1 MRVMEDMPGPC
12 FCRLDRHFSP
22 SSLMKKTLQRANM
35 FDQDARITD
44 LQIEQELQESYLTY
58 AMSTIMDRALPDVR
72 DGLKPSQR
80 RILVAMNDL
89 QLGPRSKHR
98 KCAKIAGDT
107 SGNYHP
113 HGEAVIYPTLVR
125 MAQEWAMR
133 FKLIDG
139 QGNFGSLDGDPP
151 AAMRYTEARMAAPA
165 MELMEDLKEDT
176 VDYIPNY
183 DETREEPTVL
193 PSKFPNLL
201 VNGSQGIAVGM
212 ATSLPPHNLKEICD
226 AIVKVIDEPECTPKD
241 LMKIV
246 KGPDF
251 PTGGII
257 CGRQGILDGYTSGRG
272 RVIVRGEVKVETGLR
287 GGKEQIV
294 ITEIP
299 YQVIKKSLV
308 EQIANCVK
316 DDKIK
321 DIADV
326 RDESDREHLVR
337 IVVELKRDAD
347 PNVVINQLY
356 KNTQLQ
362 DTFSIINIAL
372 VNRQPRTLGLK
383 DMIRLYIEHRF
394 EVIRR
399 RTEFRLK
406 KARQRAHILE
416 GLILALADIHTEEI
430 RGKSTSGKI
439 DVMGVIELLRNRKIS
454 PDVPTAKA
462 NLMKKKFS
470 IDEALSWKAAIPKA
484 FKKRIDEETKK
495 NGGMTLSAA
504 QADAILIMQ
513 LQRLVGLEI
522 DKLTQEYN
530 KLVEEIE
537 GYELLLA
544 NAKLVYDIIRE
555 DTLEMKEKYGD
566 DRRTKIT
573 NDATDINIEDLIA
586 DEQAVVTISH
596 EGYIKRMPLDTY
608 RKQGRGGRGIIGA
621 DSKEGDF
628 IETLFIA
635 STKDYLMFFTNLG
648 RCYWQKVY
656 DIPSLPRQSKGRSIA
671 NLLEMMPGEKLSD
684 VMAVRDFDDE
694 GKHLFFATAQGVV
707 KKTLLKAFG
716 NPMKRG
722 IIAIGLE
729 PKDSL
734 VGVAVTNGNDQIL
747 LATKEGIAIRF
758 NETDVRDMGRPAS
771 GVTGADL
778 AKTDQ
783 IVDLVIIPH
792 GQESGD
798 NQVTVLT
805 ACENGYGKRTPVEEY
820 RLTRR
825 GAKGVINIKTTE
837 RNGPVVGVKPV
848 RDGDE
853 LMMITKNG
861 QVVRIGVTGELRE
874 MGRNTQG
881 VRLLRLDDSDRLV
894 GVARVVPEDEND
906 GDQPTLPGTK

>member
-1 MRVMEDMPGPC
+1 MTIDDG
-12 FCRLDRHFSP
+12 
-22 SSLMKKTLQRANM
+22 
-35 FDQDARITD
+35 RITD
-44 LQIEQELQESYLTY
+44 LQIETELQESYLTY

-98 KCAKIAGDT
+98 KCAKVAGDT

-113 HGEAVIYPTLVR
+113 HGEMVIYPTLVR
-125 MAQEWAMR
+125 LAQDWNMR
-133 FKLIDG
+133 HILVDG

-165 MELMEDLKEDT
+165 MEMMEDIKEDT
-176 VDYIPNY
+176 VDFVPNY
-183 DETREEPTVL
+183 DETRQEPTVL

-212 ATSLPPHNLKEICD
+212 ATSIPPHNLREICEG
-226 AIVKVIDEPECTPKD
+226 IIKVMDEPEVPVKE

-251 PTGGII
+251 PTGGVI
-257 CGRQGILDGYTSGRG
+257 CGRSGIAEGYTTGRG
-272 RVIVRGEVKVETGLR
+272 RITVRGKVHTEQLK

-294 ITEIP
+294 ISEIP
-299 YQVIKKSLV
+299 YQVLKKTIV
-308 EQIANCVK
+308 ESIADCVK
-316 DDKIK
+316 DDKIR
-321 DIADV
+321 DISDV
-326 RDESDREHLVR
+326 RDESDREHAVR
-337 IVVELKRDAD
+337 IVVELKRDVD
-347 PNVVINQLY
+347 SNVVINQLY
-356 KNTQLQ
+356 KFTPLQ
-362 DTFSIINIAL
+362 STFSIINIAL
-372 VNRQPRTLGLK
+372 VNRQPRTLGLRE
-383 DMIRLYIEHRF
+383 MIQYFIDHRV

-416 GLILALADIHTEEI
+416 GLILALADIHTEETT
-430 RGKSTSGKI
+430 GGSKGSGKI
-439 DVMGVIELLRNRKIS
+439 EVMGIIELLRNRKLS
-454 PDVPTAKA
+454 PDVPTARA

-470 IDEALSWKAAIPKA
+470 IDEALTWKAAIPLA
-484 FKKRIDEETKK
+484 FKKRIDAEVKRQ
-495 NGGMTLSAA
+495 GGMTLSGA

-522 DKLTQEYN
+522 DKLTEEYN
-530 KLVEEIE
+530 RLTAEIE
-537 GYELLLA
+537 DYELILA
-544 NAKLVYDIIRE
+544 DHKRVLDIIRE
-555 DTLEMKEKYGD
+555 DTLELKEKYGD
-566 DRRTKIT
+566 DRRTQIT
-573 NDATDINIEDLIA
+573 NAADDINIEDLIA
-586 DEQAVVTISH
+586 DEQVVVTISH

-608 RKQGRGGRGIIGA
+608 RKQGRGGRGIVGSDA
-621 DSKEGDF
+621 KEGDF
-628 IETLFIA
+628 IESLFIA

-648 RCYWQKVY
+648 RVYWQKVY
-656 DIPSLPRQSKGRSIA
+656 DIPQLSRQSKGRSIA
-671 NLLEMMPGEKLSD
+671 NLLEMQENEKLAE
-684 VMAVRDFDDE
+684 VLAVRDFEDE

-716 NPMKRG
+716 NPMKKG

-729 PKDSL
+729 AKDHL
-734 VGVAVTNGNDQIL
+734 IGVAVTNGNDQIL
-747 LATKEGIAIRF
+747 LATRNGMAIRF
-758 NETDVRDMGRPAS
+758 EEGDVRDMGRPAS
-771 GVTGADL
+771 GVTGAKLED
-778 AKTDQ
+778 KDE

-792 GQESGD
+792 GQETGD
-798 NQVTVLT
+798 NQLTVLT

-820 RLTRR
+820 RLTSR

-837 RNGPVVGVKPV
+837 RNGSVVGVKAV

-861 QVVRIGVTGELRE
+861 QVVRIGVSGAELRE

-881 VRLLRLDDSDRLV
+881 VRLIRLDDGDKLV
-894 GVARVVPEDEND
+894 AVARVAEGSDAE
-906 GDQPTLPGTK
+906 GTEGTAPATESK

>member
-1 MRVMEDMPGPC
+1 MTMD
-12 FCRLDRHFSP
+12 DS
-22 SSLMKKTLQRANM
+22 
-35 FDQDARITD
+35 RITD

-113 HGEAVIYPTLVR
+113 HGEAVIYPTMVRLAQDWNMRYTLV
-125 MAQEWAMR
+125 
-133 FKLIDG
+133 DG

-165 MELMEDLKEDT
+165 MEMMEDLKEDT
-176 VDYIPNY
+176 VDFIPNY
-183 DETREEPTVL
+183 DETRQEPTVL

-212 ATSLPPHNLKEICD
+212 ATSLPPHNLREVCD
-226 AIVKVIDEPECTPKD
+226 AIVRVIEQPEVPLKD

-257 CGRQGILDGYTSGRG
+257 CGRQGIYDGYTSGRG
-272 RVIVRGEVKVETGLR
+272 RITLRGQVKVETGLR
-287 GGKEQIV
+287 GNKEQIV

-299 YQVIKKSLV
+299 YQVLKKTIV
-308 EQIANCVK
+308 ESIAEQVK
-316 DDKIK
+316 EERIK
-321 DIADV
+321 DISDV
-326 RDESDREHLVR
+326 RDESDREHAVR

-347 PNVVINQLY
+347 PNVVINQLWQY
-356 KNTQLQ
+356 TPLQ
-362 DTFSIINIAL
+362 STFSIINIAL

-383 DMIRLYIEHRF
+383 DLIELFIKHRI

-399 RTEFRLK
+399 RTQFRLK

-416 GLILALADIHTEEI
+416 GLILALADIHSEEI
-430 RGKSTSGKI
+430 TGKTSGGKV
-439 DVMGVIELLRNRKIS
+439 DLMGVIELLRNRKVS
-454 PDVPTAKA
+454 PDVPTAKL

-470 IDEALSWKAAIPKA
+470 IDEALTWKAAIPKA
-484 FKKRIDEETKK
+484 FKKRIDEDVRRQ
-495 NGGMTLSAA
+495 GGMTLSSA
-504 QADAILIMQ
+504 QADAILTMQ

-522 DKLTQEYN
+522 DKLTEEYN
-530 KLVEEIE
+530 KLVAEIE
-537 GYELLLA
+537 DYEAILA
-544 NAKLVYDIIRE
+544 DNKLVLDIIRE
-555 DTLEMKEKYGD
+555 DTIELKEKYGD
-566 DRRTKIT
+566 ERRTQIT
-573 NDATDINIEDLIA
+573 NDATDIDIEDLIA
-586 DEQAVVTISH
+586 DEQVVVTISH

-608 RKQGRGGRGIIGA
+608 RKQGRGGRGVVGA
-621 DSKEGDF
+621 DAKEGDF
-628 IETLFIA
+628 ISSLFIA

-648 RCYWQKVY
+648 RVYWQKVY
-656 DIPSLPRQSKGRSIA
+656 DVPSLNRQSKGRAIA
-671 NLLEMMPGEKLSD
+671 NLLSMLPEEKLAE
-684 VMAVRDFDDE
+684 VLAVRDFEDE

-707 KKTLLKAFG
+707 KKTLLKAYG

-729 PKDSL
+729 SKDKL
-734 VGVAVTNGNDQIL
+734 IGVAVTNGNDQIL
-747 LATKEGIAIRF
+747 LATREGMAIRF
-758 NETDVRDMGRPAS
+758 EEGDVRDMGRQAG
-771 GVTGADL
+771 GVNGAKLEGKDE
-778 AKTDQ
+778 
-783 IVDLVIIPH
+783 IIDLVIIPH
-792 GQESGD
+792 GQEIGD

-805 ACENGYGKRTPVEEY
+805 ACEHGYGKRTPVEEY
-820 RLTRR
+820 RLTNR
-825 GAKGVINIKTTE
+825 GAKGVINIKTTD
-837 RNGPVVGVKPV
+837 RNGPVVGVKAV

-853 LMMITKNG
+853 LMLITKNG
-861 QVVRIGVTGELRE
+861 QVVRTGVTGELRE

-881 VRLLRLDDSDRLV
+881 VRLIRLDEGDKLV
-894 GVARVVPEDEND
+894 GVARVVPEDQE
-906 GDQPTLPGTK
+906 GEPTLPGTV

>member
-1 MRVMEDMPGPC
+1 
-12 FCRLDRHFSP
+12 
-22 SSLMKKTLQRANM
+22 M

-125 MAQEWAMR
+125 MAQDWALR
-133 FKLIDG
+133 HKLVDG

-165 MELMEDLKEDT
+165 MEMMEDIKEDT
-176 VDYIPNY
+176 VNFIPNY

-212 ATSLPPHNLKEICD
+212 ATSLPPHNLREICD
-226 AIVKVIDEPECTPKD
+226 AIVKVIDEPECTIKE

-257 CGRQGILDGYTSGRG
+257 CGRQGIFDGYTTGRG
-272 RVIVRGEVKVETGLR
+272 RITVRGEVTVETGLR
-287 GGKEQIV
+287 GGKEQLV
-294 ITEIP
+294 INEIP

-316 DDKIK
+316 EEKIK
-321 DIADV
+321 DISDV
-326 RDESDREHLVR
+326 RDESDREHAVR
-337 IVVELKRDAD
+337 IVIELKRDAD
-347 PNVVINQLY
+347 PNIVINQLY
-356 KNTQLQ
+356 QYTQLQ

-383 DMIRLYIEHRF
+383 DMIQLYIEHRV

-430 RGKSTSGKI
+430 TGKGGKV
-439 DVMGVIELLRNRKIS
+439 DVMGIIELLRNRKLS
-454 PDVPTAKA
+454 PDVPTAKL
-462 NLMKKKFS
+462 NLMRKKFS
-470 IDEALSWKAAIPKA
+470 FDEALTWKAAIPKV
-484 FKKRIDEETKK
+484 FKKRVDEETKK
-495 NGGMTLSAA
+495 NGGMQLSSA

-522 DKLTQEYN
+522 DKLTEEYN
-530 KLVEEIE
+530 KLIEEIE
-537 GYELLLA
+537 GYEALLA
-544 NAKLVYDIIRE
+544 SHAMVLDVIRE
-555 DTLEMKEKYGD
+555 DILEMKEKYGD
-566 DRRTKIT
+566 ERRTKIT

-586 DEQAVVTISH
+586 DEQVVVTISH

-628 IETLFIA
+628 IEALFIA

-648 RCYWQKVY
+648 RVYWQKVY
-656 DIPSLPRQSKGRSIA
+656 DVPALTRQSKGRAIA
-671 NLLEMMPGEKLSD
+671 NLLEMQAEEKLAQ
-684 VMAVRDFDDE
+684 VLAVRDFEDE
-694 GKHLFFATAQGVV
+694 GKHLFFATALGVV

-729 PKDSL
+729 SKDRL
-734 VGVAVTNGNDQIL
+734 IGVAVTNGNDQML
-747 LATKEGIAIRF
+747 LATREGMAIRF
-758 NETDVRDMGRPAS
+758 DETDVRDMGRPAS
-771 GVTGADL
+771 GVSGADL
-778 AKTDQ
+778 ADKDEV
-783 IVDLVIIPH
+783 VDLVVIPH
-792 GQESGD
+792 GQETGD

-805 ACENGYGKRTPVEEY
+805 ACENGYGKRTPVEDY

-825 GAKGVINIKTTE
+825 GAKGVINIKTTD
-837 RNGPVVGVKPV
+837 RNGPVVGVKAV

-853 LMMITKNG
+853 LMMITKGG

-881 VRLLRLDDSDRLV
+881 VRLLKLDATDKLV
-894 GVARVVPEDEND
+894 AVARVVPEEE
-906 GDQPTLPGTK
+906 GDQPNLPGA

>member
-1 MRVMEDMPGPC
+1 M
-12 FCRLDRHFSP
+12 S
-22 SSLMKKTLQRANM
+22 N
-35 FDQDARITD
+35 QDARITD
-44 LQIEQELQESYLTY
+44 LQIEHELQESYLTY

-113 HGEAVIYPTLVR
+113 HGEAVIYPTMVR
-125 MAQEWAMR
+125 MAQDWAMR
-133 FKLIDG
+133 YKLVDG

-151 AAMRYTEARMAAPA
+151 AAMRYTEARMASPA
-165 MELMEDLKEDT
+165 MELMEDIKEDT

-183 DETREEPTVL
+183 DETRQEPTVL

-212 ATSLPPHNLKEICD
+212 ATSLPPHNLREICD
-226 AIVKVIDEPECTPKD
+226 GIVKVIDEPECTPKE

-257 CGRQGILDGYTSGRG
+257 CGKQGIVDGYTTGRG
-272 RVIVRGEVKVETGLR
+272 RITVRGEVKIEGGLR
-287 GGKEQIV
+287 GNKEQIV

-299 YQVIKKSLV
+299 YQVNKKSLV
-308 EQIANCVK
+308 EQIAQCVK
-316 DDKIK
+316 DEKIK
-321 DIADV
+321 DISDV
-326 RDESDREHLVR
+326 RDESDRENLVR
-337 IVVELKRDAD
+337 IVVELKRDVD

-356 KNTQLQ
+356 QYSQLQ

-383 DMIRLYIEHRF
+383 DMIQLYIDHRI

-399 RTEFRLK
+399 RTTFRLK

-416 GLILALADIHTEEI
+416 GLILALADIHAEEI
-430 RGKSTSGKI
+430 TGKSSGGKI
-439 DVMGVIELLRNRKIS
+439 DVMGVIELLRNRKVS

-462 NLMKKKFS
+462 NLMKKRFS
-470 IDEALSWKAAIPKA
+470 IDEALTWKAAIPKS
-484 FKKRIDEETKK
+484 FKKRIDEETKR
-495 NGGMTLSAA
+495 NGGMTLSSA
-504 QADAILIMQ
+504 QADAILTMQ

-522 DKLTQEYN
+522 DKLTEEYN
-530 KLVEEIE
+530 RLVEEIE
-537 GYELLLA
+537 GYEAILA
-544 NAKLVYDIIRE
+544 DHKLVLDIIRE
-555 DTLEMKEKYGD
+555 DTIEMKEKYGD
-566 DRRTKIT
+566 DRRTRIT
-573 NDATDINIEDLIA
+573 NDATDIDIEDLIA

-608 RKQGRGGRGIIGA
+608 RKQGRGGRGVIGA

-628 IETLFIA
+628 IEHLFIA

-648 RCYWQKVY
+648 RVYWQKVY
-656 DIPSLPRQSKGRSIA
+656 DIPSLPRQSKGRALA
-671 NLLEMMPGEKLSD
+671 NLLQMQAEEKLAE
-684 VMAVRDFDDE
+684 VVAVRDFEDE
-694 GKHLFFATAQGVV
+694 GKHLFFATCQGVV

-716 NPMKRG
+716 NVMKKG

-729 PKDSL
+729 PKDRL
-734 VGVAVTNGNDQIL
+734 IGVAVTNGNDQIL
-747 LATKEGIAIRF
+747 IATREGMAIRF
-758 NETDVRDMGRPAS
+758 DESDVRDMGRPAA
-771 GVTGADL
+771 GVSGADL
-778 AKTDQ
+778 AKGDEV
-783 IVDLVIIPH
+783 VDLVIIPH
-792 GQESGD
+792 GQETGE

-825 GAKGVINIKTTE
+825 GAKGVINIKTTD

-853 LMMITKNG
+853 LMMITKGG

-881 VRLLRLDDSDRLV
+881 VRLLRLDEKDKLV
-894 GVARVVPEDEND
+894 GVARVVPEDEAPA
-906 GDQPTLPGTK
+906 GEGGPAA

>member
-1 MRVMEDMPGPC
+1 MT
-12 FCRLDRHFSP
+12 LDDS
-22 SSLMKKTLQRANM
+22 
-35 FDQDARITD
+35 RITD
-44 LQIEQELQESYLTY
+44 LQIETELQESYLTY

-89 QLGPRSKHR
+89 RLMPRSKHI

-125 MAQEWAMR
+125 LAQDWNMR
-133 FKLIDG
+133 YKLVDG

-151 AAMRYTEARMAAPA
+151 AAMRYTEARMADGAA
-165 MELMEDLKEDT
+165 EMMDNLNEDT
-176 VDYIPNY
+176 VDFIPNY
-183 DETREEPTVL
+183 DERLQEPTVL

-212 ATSLPPHNLKEICD
+212 ATSLPPHNLAEICD
-226 AIVKVIDEPECTPKD
+226 AIVKVIDNPECTLKE

-251 PTGGII
+251 PTGGMI
-257 CGRQGILDGYTSGRG
+257 CGRGGIVEGYTSGRG
-272 RVIVRGEVKVETGLR
+272 KVVVRGKVHTEQLK
-287 GGKEQIV
+287 GGKDQVV

-308 EQIANCVK
+308 EQIAACVK
-316 DDKIK
+316 ENRIK
-321 DIADV
+321 EIADV
-326 RDESDREHLVR
+326 RDESDREHAVR
-337 IVVELKRDAD
+337 IVVELKRDVD
-347 PNVVINQLY
+347 PNIVINQLFQY
-356 KNTQLQ
+356 TQLQ

-383 DMIRLYIEHRF
+383 EMVELFIQHRVD
-394 EVIRR
+394 VIRR
-399 RTEFRLK
+399 RTMFRLK

-430 RGKSTSGKI
+430 KGTTRGGKVE
-439 DVMGVIELLRNRKIS
+439 VMGVIEILRNRKVS

-462 NLMKKKFS
+462 NLMRKKFS
-470 IDEALSWKAAIPKA
+470 IDEALTWRAALPKY
-484 FKKRIDEETKK
+484 FKKKIDTEVER
-495 NGGMTLSAA
+495 NGGVTLSAA
-504 QADAILIMQ
+504 QADAILTMQ

-522 DKLTQEYN
+522 DKLVEEYTR
-530 KLVEEIE
+530 LTEEIE

-544 NAKLVYDIIRE
+544 DNRLVLDVIRE
-555 DTLEMKEKYGD
+555 DTIELRDKYGD
-566 DRRTKIT
+566 ERRTQIT
-573 NDATDINIEDLIA
+573 NDASDIDIEDLIA
-586 DEQAVVTISH
+586 DEQVVVTISH
-596 EGYIKRMPLDTY
+596 EGYIKRMPLDSY
-608 RKQGRGGRGIIGA
+608 RKQGRGGRGVVGSDA
-621 DSKEGDF
+621 KEGDF

-656 DIPSLPRQSKGRSIA
+656 DIPQMSRQSKGRSIA
-671 NLLEMMPGEKLSD
+671 NLLEMQESEKLAE
-684 VMAVRDFDDE
+684 VLAVRDFEDE

-707 KKTLLKAFG
+707 KKTLLKAYG
-716 NPMKRG
+716 NPMKKG

-729 PKDSL
+729 SKDRL
-734 VGVAVTNGNDQIL
+734 IGVAVTNGNDQIL
-747 LATKEGIAIRF
+747 LATRDGMAIRF
-758 NETDVRDMGRPAS
+758 EEGDVRDMGRPAG
-771 GVTGADL
+771 GVTGARLEGKDE
-778 AKTDQ
+778 
-783 IVDLVIIPH
+783 IVALVIIPH
-792 GQESGD
+792 GQETGD

-820 RLTRR
+820 RLTSR

-881 VRLLRLDDSDRLV
+881 VRLIRLEGATPEAPADKLV
-894 GVARVVPEDEND
+894 AVARVVPEEEEG
-906 GDQPTLPGTK
+906 GDAPAEGGGESKEGG

>member
-1 MRVMEDMPGPC
+1 
-12 FCRLDRHFSP
+12 
-22 SSLMKKTLQRANM
+22 M

-44 LQIEQELQESYLTY
+44 LQIETELQESYLTY

-113 HGEAVIYPTLVR
+113 HGEAVVYPTLVR
-125 MAQEWAMR
+125 MAQEWALR
-133 FKLIDG
+133 HKLVDG

-165 MELMEDLKEDT
+165 MEMMEDIREET
-176 VDYIPNY
+176 VDFVPNY

-212 ATSLPPHNLKEICD
+212 ATSLPPHNLREICD
-226 AIVKVIDEPECTPKD
+226 AIVKVIAEPNITVKD

-257 CGRQGILDGYTSGRG
+257 CGRQGILDGYTTGRG
-272 RVIVRGEVKVETGLR
+272 RVTVRGEVKVETGLR
-287 GGKEQIV
+287 GGKEQLV
-294 ITEIP
+294 ITDIP
-299 YQVIKKSLV
+299 YQVVKKSLV

-321 DIADV
+321 DISDV
-326 RDESDREHLVR
+326 RDESDREHAVR

-347 PNVVINQLY
+347 PNVVINQIY
-356 KNTQLQ
+356 QYTQLQ

-372 VNRQPRTLGLK
+372 VNRQPRTLGLR
-383 DMIRLYIEHRF
+383 DMIQLYIDHRV

-416 GLILALADIHTEEI
+416 GLILALADIHAEDIT
-430 RGKSTSGKI
+430 GKGGGKV
-439 DVMGVIELLRNRKIS
+439 DVMGVIELLRNRKVS
-454 PDVPTAKA
+454 PDVPTARA

-470 IDEALSWKAAIPKA
+470 FDEALTWRKAIPEV
-484 FKKRIDEETKK
+484 FRKRVDAETKK
-495 NGGMTLSAA
+495 NGGMLLSGA

-522 DKLTQEYN
+522 DKLTEEYN
-530 KLVEEIE
+530 KLTEEIE
-537 GYELLLA
+537 GYEELLA
-544 NAKLVYDIIRE
+544 SHEKVLDVIRE
-555 DTLEMKEKYGD
+555 DAIEMKEKYGE
-566 DRRTKIT
+566 DRRTRIT
-573 NDATDINIEDLIA
+573 NDATDIDIEDLIA
-586 DEQAVVTISH
+586 DEQVVVTISH

-608 RKQGRGGRGIIGA
+608 RKQGRGGRGVIGA

-628 IETLFIA
+628 IEALFIA
-635 STKDYLMFFTNLG
+635 STKDYLMFFTNKG
-648 RCYWQKVY
+648 RVYWQKVY
-656 DIPSLPRQSKGRSIA
+656 DVPQLPRQSKGRAIA
-671 NLLEMMPGEKLSD
+671 NLLEMQQDEKLAE
-684 VMAVRDFDDE
+684 VLAVRDFEDE

-716 NPMKRG
+716 NPTKRG

-729 PKDSL
+729 AKDRL
-734 VGVAVTNGNDQIL
+734 IGVAVTNGNDQIV
-747 LATKEGIAIRF
+747 LATKEGMAIRF
-758 NETDVRDMGRPAS
+758 DESDVRDMGRPAG

-778 AKTDQ
+778 ANKDE
-783 IVDLVIIPH
+783 IVDLVIVPH
-792 GQESGD
+792 GQEAGD

-837 RNGPVVGVKPV
+837 RNGPVVGVKAV

-874 MGRNTQG
+874 MGRATQG
-881 VRLLRLDDSDRLV
+881 VRLLKLDDSDKLV
-894 GVARVVPEDEND
+894 AVARVVPEE
-906 GDQPTLPGTK
+906 GEGEQPAAPGA

>member
-1 MRVMEDMPGPC
+1 
-12 FCRLDRHFSP
+12 
-22 SSLMKKTLQRANM
+22 M

-89 QLGPRSKHR
+89 RLMPRSKHI
-98 KCAKIAGDT
+98 KCAKISGDT

-125 MAQEWAMR
+125 MAQDWNLR
-133 FKLIDG
+133 YKLIDG
-139 QGNFGSLDGDPP
+139 QGNFGSLDGDQP
-151 AAMRYTEARMAAPA
+151 AAMRYTEARMAFPA
-165 MELMEDLKEDT
+165 AEMMENINEET
-176 VDYIPNY
+176 VDFIPNY
-183 DETREEPTVL
+183 DERLTEPTVL
-193 PSKFPNLL
+193 PGKFPNLL

-212 ATSLPPHNLKEICD
+212 ATSLPPHNLREICD
-226 AIVKVIDEPECTPKD
+226 ALVKLIDEPNSTVKD

-257 CGRQGILDGYTSGRG
+257 CGRAGIVEGYTSGRG
-272 RVIVRGEVKVETGLR
+272 RITVRGEVKVETGLR

-299 YQVIKKSLV
+299 YQVIRKSLV
-308 EQIANCVK
+308 EQIAECVK
-316 DDKIK
+316 EEKIK

-326 RDESDREHLVR
+326 RDESDREHAVR
-337 IVVELKRDAD
+337 ICVELKRDAD
-347 PNVVINQLY
+347 ANVVINQLY
-356 KNTQLQ
+356 QYTQLQ

-372 VNRQPRTLGLK
+372 VNRQPRTLGLRE
-383 DMIRLYIEHRF
+383 ILQLYIDHRF
-394 EVIRR
+394 DVIRR
-399 RTEFRLK
+399 RTAFRLK

-430 RGKSTSGKI
+430 KGKGGGKVE
-439 DVMGVIELLRNRKIS
+439 VMGVIELLRNRKVS
-454 PDVPTAKA
+454 PDVPTAKL

-470 IDEALSWKAAIPKA
+470 FDEALTWKAAIPKY
-484 FKKRIDEETKK
+484 FKKRVDEETRKE
-495 NGGMTLSAA
+495 GGMYLSAA
-504 QADAILIMQ
+504 QADAILTMQ

-522 DKLTQEYN
+522 DKLTEEYN

-537 GYELLLA
+537 GYEALLA
-544 NAKLVYDIIRE
+544 DPKLVLDVIRE
-555 DTLEMKEKYGD
+555 DTIELKDKYGD

-586 DEQAVVTISH
+586 DEQVVVTISH

-608 RKQGRGGRGIIGA
+608 RKQGRGGRGVVGA
-621 DSKEGDF
+621 DAKEGDF

-648 RCYWQKVY
+648 RVYWQKVY
-656 DIPSLPRQSKGRSIA
+656 DVPALTRQSKGRSIA
-671 NLLEMMPGEKLSD
+671 NLLEMQAEEKLAQ
-684 VMAVRDFDDE
+684 VLAVRDFEDE
-694 GKHLFFATAQGVV
+694 GKHLLFATAQGVV
-707 KKTLLKAFG
+707 KKTLLKAFS

-729 PKDSL
+729 SKDRL
-734 VGVAVTNGNDQIL
+734 IGVTVTNGNDQIL
-747 LATKEGIAIRF
+747 LATRDGMAIRF
-758 NETDVRDMGRPAS
+758 DESDVRDMGRQAG
-771 GVTGADL
+771 GVTGAKLED
-778 AKTDQ
+778 KDEV
-783 IVDLVIIPH
+783 VDLVVIPH
-792 GQESGD
+792 GQETGP

-805 ACENGYGKRTPVEEY
+805 ACENGYGKRTPIEEY
-820 RLTRR
+820 RLTNR
-825 GAKGVINIKTTE
+825 GAKGVINIKTSE
-837 RNGPVVGVKPV
+837 RNGPVVGVKAV

-853 LMMITKNG
+853 LMLITKGG
-861 QVVRIGVTGELRE
+861 QIVRIGVTGELRE

-881 VRLLRLDDSDRLV
+881 VRLIRLDPGDKLV
-894 GVARVVPEDEND
+894 SVARVVPEEE
-906 GDQPTLPGTK
+906 GEQAAPPAA

>member
-1 MRVMEDMPGPC
+1 MNFRIVKG
-12 FCRLDRHFSP
+12 RI
-22 SSLMKKTLQRANM
+22 M

-89 QLGPRSKHR
+89 RLMPRSKHI

-125 MAQEWAMR
+125 MAQDWNMR
-133 FKLIDG
+133 YKLVDG
-139 QGNFGSLDGDPP
+139 QGNFGSLDADPP
-151 AAMRYTEARMAAPA
+151 AAMRYTEARMAFPA
-165 MELMEDLKEDT
+165 AEMMENLNEET
-176 VDYIPNY
+176 VDFVPNY
-183 DETREEPTVL
+183 DERLQEPTVL
-193 PSKFPNLL
+193 PGKYPNLL

-212 ATSLPPHNLKEICD
+212 ATSLPPHNLREICD
-226 AIVKVIDEPECTPKD
+226 AIIKMIDDPNITVKE

-257 CGRQGILDGYTSGRG
+257 CGRQGILDGYNTGRG
-272 RVIVRGEVKVETGLR
+272 RITVRGEVKVETGLR

-299 YQVIKKSLV
+299 YQVNKKSLV
-308 EQIANCVK
+308 EQIANLVK
-316 DDKIK
+316 EDKIK
-321 DIADV
+321 DISDV
-326 RDESDREHLVR
+326 RDESDREHAVR

-356 KNTQLQ
+356 QYSQLQ

-372 VNRQPRTLGLK
+372 VNRQPRTLGLR
-383 DMIRLYIEHRF
+383 DMIQLYIDHRV

-416 GLILALADIHTEEI
+416 GLILALADIHTEDVT
-430 RGKSTSGKI
+430 GKSSKV
-439 DVMGVIELLRNRKIS
+439 DVMGVIELLRNRKVS
-454 PDVPTAKA
+454 PDVPTARA
-462 NLMKKKFS
+462 NLMKKKFT
-470 IDEALSWKAAIPKA
+470 IDEALSWKAAIPKS

-495 NGGMTLSAA
+495 NGGMFLSGA

-522 DKLTQEYN
+522 DKLTEEYN
-530 KLVEEIE
+530 KLNEEIE
-537 GYELLLA
+537 GYEALLA
-544 NAKLVYDIIRE
+544 EHKLVLDVILA
-555 DTLEMKEKYGD
+555 DTIEMKDKFGD

-573 NDATDINIEDLIA
+573 NDATDIDIEDLIA
-586 DEQAVVTISH
+586 DEQVVVTISH

-608 RKQGRGGRGIIGA
+608 RKQGRGGRGVIGA

-628 IETLFIA
+628 IENLFIA
-635 STKDYLMFFTNLG
+635 STKDYLMFFTNKG
-648 RCYWQKVY
+648 RVYWQKVY
-656 DIPSLPRQSKGRSIA
+656 DVPALTRQSKGRAIA
-671 NLLEMMPGEKLSD
+671 NLLEMQQDEKLAQ
-684 VMAVRDFDDE
+684 VLAVRDFEDE

-716 NPMKRG
+716 NPTKRG

-729 PKDSL
+729 SKDRL
-734 VGVAVTNGNDQIL
+734 IGVAVTNGNDQIL
-747 LATKEGIAIRF
+747 LATRDGMAIRF
-758 NETDVRDMGRPAS
+758 EEGDVRDMGRPAG
-771 GVTGADL
+771 GVTGAKLED
-778 AKTDQ
+778 KDE
-783 IVDLVIIPH
+783 IVDLVVIPH
-792 GQESGD
+792 GQEAGD

-820 RLTRR
+820 RLTSR
-825 GAKGVINIKTTE
+825 GAKGVINIKTTD
-837 RNGPVVGVKPV
+837 RNGPVVGVKAV

-853 LMMITKNG
+853 LMMITKGG

-881 VRLLRLDDSDRLV
+881 VRLLKLDASDKLV
-894 GVARVVPEDEND
+894 AVARVVPEEE
-906 GDQPTLPGTK
+906 GEQPNLPST

>member
-1 MRVMEDMPGPC
+1 M
-12 FCRLDRHFSP
+12 
-22 SSLMKKTLQRANM
+22 N
-35 FDQDARITD
+35 DQDARITD
-44 LQIEQELQESYLTY
+44 LQIEHELQESYLTY

-125 MAQEWAMR
+125 MAQDWNMR
-133 FKLIDG
+133 YKLIDG

-165 MELMEDLKEDT
+165 MELMEDIKEDT
-176 VDYIPNY
+176 VDMVDNY
-183 DETREEPTVL
+183 DNMRQEPTVL
-193 PSKFPNLL
+193 PGKFPNLL

-212 ATSLPPHNLKEICD
+212 AASLAPHNLREICD
-226 AIVKVIDEPECTPKD
+226 GIVKVVEQPDCTIKD

-251 PTGGII
+251 PTYGII
-257 CGRQGILDGYTSGRG
+257 CGKQGIVDAYASGRG
-272 RVIVRGEVKVETGLR
+272 RITVRGQVGVETGLR

-299 YQVIKKSLV
+299 YQVNKKSLV
-308 EQIANCVK
+308 EQIAQCVK
-316 DDKIK
+316 DEKIK
-321 DIADV
+321 DISDV
-326 RDESDREHLVR
+326 RDESDREHAVR

-356 KNTQLQ
+356 QYTQLQ

-383 DMIRLYIEHRF
+383 EMIQLYIDHRVD
-394 EVIRR
+394 VIRR
-399 RTEFRLK
+399 RTQFRLK

-416 GLILALADIHTEEI
+416 GLILALADIHSEEI
-430 RGKSTSGKI
+430 TGRTSGGKV
-439 DVMGVIELLRNRKIS
+439 DVMGVIELLRNRKVS

-470 IDEALSWKAAIPKA
+470 IDEALTWKKAIPAA
-484 FKKRIDEETKK
+484 FKKRIDEEVRR
-495 NGGMTLSAA
+495 NGGMTLSSA
-504 QADAILIMQ
+504 QADAILTMQ

-522 DKLTQEYN
+522 DKLTEEYN
-530 KLVEEIE
+530 RLVEEIE
-537 GYELLLA
+537 GYEAILA
-544 NAKLVYDIIRE
+544 NHQLVLDIIRE

-566 DRRTKIT
+566 ERRTKIT
-573 NDATDINIEDLIA
+573 NDATDIDIEDLIA
-586 DEQAVVTISH
+586 DEQVVVTISH

-608 RKQGRGGRGIIGA
+608 RKQGRGGRGVMGSDA
-621 DSKEGDF
+621 KEGDF

-648 RCYWQKVY
+648 RVYWQKVY
-656 DIPSLPRQSKGRSIA
+656 DIPSLPRQSKGRAIA
-671 NLLEMMPGEKLSD
+671 NLLEMQESEKLAE
-684 VMAVRDFDDE
+684 VLAVRDFEDE
-694 GKHLFFATAQGVV
+694 GKHLFFATCQGVV

-716 NPMKRG
+716 NVMKKG

-729 PKDSL
+729 SKDRL
-734 VGVAVTNGNDQIL
+734 IGVAVTNGNDQIL
-747 LATKEGIAIRF
+747 LATRDGMAIRF
-758 NETDVRDMGRPAS
+758 DESDVRDMGRPAA
-771 GVTGADL
+771 GVSGADL
-778 AKTDQ
+778 ADKDE
-783 IVDLVIIPH
+783 IVDLVVIPH
-792 GQESGD
+792 GQETGD

-825 GAKGVINIKTTE
+825 GAKGVINIKTTD
-837 RNGPVVGVKPV
+837 RNGPVVGVKAV

-853 LMMITKNG
+853 LMMITKGG

-881 VRLLRLDDSDRLV
+881 VRLLRLDEKDKLV
-894 GVARVVPEDEND
+894 GVARVVPEEET
-906 GDQPTLPGTK
+906 GAAPAAPAAE

>member
-1 MRVMEDMPGPC
+1 
-12 FCRLDRHFSP
+12 
-22 SSLMKKTLQRANM
+22 
-35 FDQDARITD
+35 
-44 LQIEQELQESYLTY
+44 
-58 AMSTIMDRALPDVR
+58 MSTIMDRALPDVR

-89 QLGPRSKHR
+89 RLMPRSKHI
-98 KCAKIAGDT
+98 KCAKISGDT

-113 HGEAVIYPTLVR
+113 HGDAVIYPTLVR
-125 MAQEWAMR
+125 LAQDWAMR
-133 FKLIDG
+133 YKLIDG

-151 AAMRYTEARMAAPA
+151 AAMRYTEARMAFPA
-165 MELMEDLKEDT
+165 AEMMENLNEDT
-176 VDYIPNY
+176 VNFVPNY
-183 DETREEPTVL
+183 DERPGMDEPTVL

-212 ATSLPPHNLKEICD
+212 ATSLPPHNLREICD
-226 AIVKVIDEPECTPKD
+226 AIVKVIDEPECTIKE

-251 PTGGII
+251 PTGGTI
-257 CGRQGILDGYTSGRG
+257 CGRQGIIDGYATGRG
-272 RVIVRGEVKVETGLR
+272 RITVRGQVKVETGLR

-299 YQVIKKSLV
+299 YQVNKKTLV
-308 EQIANCVK
+308 EQIAQCVK
-316 DDKIK
+316 DERIK
-321 DIADV
+321 DISDV
-326 RDESDREHLVR
+326 RDESDREHAVR

-356 KNTQLQ
+356 QYSQVQ

-383 DMIRLYIEHRF
+383 EMIRLYVDHRID
-394 EVIRR
+394 VIRR
-399 RTEFRLK
+399 RTAFRLK

-430 RGKSTSGKI
+430 RGKSSGGKV
-439 DVMGVIELLRNRKIS
+439 DVMGVIELLRNRKVS
-454 PDVPTAKA
+454 PDVPTAKL
-462 NLMKKKFS
+462 NLMKKKFT
-470 IDEALSWKAAIPKA
+470 IDEALTWKAAVPKY
-484 FKKRIDEETKK
+484 FKKRIDEETKR
-495 NGGMTLSAA
+495 NGGVTLSAA
-504 QADAILIMQ
+504 QADAILTMQ

-522 DKLTQEYN
+522 DKLTEEYN

-537 GYELLLA
+537 GYEAILA
-544 NAKLVYDIIRE
+544 DMKLVLDIIRE
-555 DTLEMKEKYGD
+555 DVIEMKEKYGD
-566 DRRTKIT
+566 DRRTRIT
-573 NDATDINIEDLIA
+573 NDATDIDIEDLIA
-586 DEQAVVTISH
+586 DEQVVVTISH

-608 RKQGRGGRGIIGA
+608 RKQGRGGRGVIGA

-648 RCYWQKVY
+648 RVYWQKVY
-656 DIPSLPRQSKGRSIA
+656 DIPQLPRQSKGRAIA
-671 NLLEMMPGEKLSD
+671 NLLEMQAEEKLAE
-684 VMAVRDFDDE
+684 VLAVRDFEDE
-694 GKHLFFATAQGVV
+694 GKHLLFATCQGVV
-707 KKTLLKAFG
+707 KKTLLKAFS
-716 NPMKRG
+716 NVMKRG

-729 PKDSL
+729 PKDRL
-734 VGVAVTNGNDQIL
+734 IGVAVTNGNDQVL
-747 LATKEGIAIRF
+747 LATRDGMAIRF
-758 NETDVRDMGRPAS
+758 DESDVRDMGRPAA
-771 GVTGADL
+771 GVSGADL
-778 AKTDQ
+778 AKGDEV
-783 IVDLVIIPH
+783 VDLVIVPH
-792 GQESGD
+792 GQETGE

-825 GAKGVINIKTTE
+825 GAKGVINIKTTD

-853 LMMITKNG
+853 LMMITKGG

-881 VRLLRLDDSDRLV
+881 VRLLRLDAGDKLV
-894 GVARVVPEDEND
+894 GVARVVPEEES
-906 GDQPTLPGTK
+906 GEGAAPAAG